1 MRILKNPEEVIFE
14 DPGVYVVAEGEEARI
29 SLEITE
35 DYTATITVD
44 SGRGTLPI
52 DEYVIGSTVE
62 AEQMLEDLILHYG
75 EYESYDEYLEALEEV
90 EEFGTEFGDVIEI
103 DDRETEINAAIED
116 FLDVLLY
123 KAQGKRALLDDDY
136 IVRAKRLIG
145 IMLYQEYGVSIFD
158 PSIMENEDG
167 KADVERYPYS
177 NLWKKR
183 FID

>member
-14 DPGVYVVAEGEEARI
+14 EPGVYVVAESEEIRI

-35 DYTATITVD
+35 EYTSVITVD

-52 DEYVIGSTVE
+52 DELVIGSTVE
-62 AEQMLEDLILHYG
+62 AEQMLEDLILQYG
-75 EYESYDEYLEALEEV
+75 EFKSYDEYLEALEEV
-90 EEFGTEFGDVIEI
+90 EEFSDEFGDVIEI
-103 DDRETEINAAIED
+103 DDRETEINAAMED
-116 FLDVLLY
+116 FIDTLLY

-158 PSIMENEDG
+158 PCIMENENG
-167 KADVERYPYS
+167 ETGIERYPYS
-177 NLWKKR
+177 NLWRKK
-183 FID
+183 FTD